1 MKKVT
6 GPIDANQVH
15 LFSDVVFVNKLLK
28 RLCTV
33 QDKPSGELVIVLEAE
48 DSDTG
53 PNGEVSYTLV
63 QRQDNKDWQSFNLDA
78 DTGRL
83 TTNRRL
89 DREQQNEYQVERSHA
104 SLNLECSHW
113 SRISGFMPVVL
124 FSRLSDFVI
133 LHRYITYKPI
143 SLVCFLT

>member
-1 MKKVT
+1 MYFCK
-6 GPIDANQVH
+6 I
-15 LFSDVVFVNKLLK
+15 LK
-28 RLCTV
+28 GLCTV

-89 DREQQNEYQVERSHA
+89 DREQQNEYQVEGSHA
-104 SLNLECSHW
+104 SLNLECFIGAESMDSCHL
-113 SRISGFMPVVL
+113 FYVL
-124 FSRLSDFVI
+124 V
-133 LHRYITYKPI
+133 
-143 SLVCFLT
+143 FL